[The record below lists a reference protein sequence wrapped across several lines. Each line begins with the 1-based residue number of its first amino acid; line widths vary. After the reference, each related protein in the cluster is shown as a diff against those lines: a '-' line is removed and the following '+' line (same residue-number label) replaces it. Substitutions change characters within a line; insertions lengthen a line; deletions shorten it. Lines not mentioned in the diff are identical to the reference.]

1 MAACD
6 PEIKTEIKNEN
17 KEFTS
22 DELKK
27 ESETIV
33 KNENGIIIQNG
44 QHLHETE
51 GIKRIQS
58 DIKRQIE
65 NNENDQPSLKK
76 PKHENIDTNVSVH
89 YIWLYE
95 FNELQLD
102 FRYNTRQKIFLKF
115 LNQMVPR

>member
-89 YIWLYE
+89 SI
-95 FNELQLD
+95 
-102 FRYNTRQKIFLKF
+102 
-115 LNQMVPR
+115 